1 MQKIK
6 CNKSYNMKL
15 GSLKLL
21 LSELAS
27 EIGEDSEV
35 WLSCDE
41 EGNEFL
47 PMSANPDL
55 SVAYDTSVK
64 RVVFFPMH
72 RQIGVF

>member
-1 MQKIK
+1 MRNIK
-6 CNKSYNMKL
+6 GNNSCNMKL
-15 GSLKLL
+15 GSLRLL

-27 EIGEDSEV
+27 EIGEESEV

-55 SVAYDTSVK
+55 SVSFDNSANI
-64 RVVFFPMH
+64 VVLFPMH
-72 RQIGVF
+72 R